1 MNRIYFVMVLAVF
14 LIFSCSKE
22 VVEEEPITEE
32 KIQVSPPEKEIAE
45 QPPVEA
51 EVAEPMPIEEQVE
64 EPVVETEEVL
74 LDVPEVVGEVAV
86 EEEKLAV
93 DTLEQVEGQLEE
105 VLQIVAEGDSI
116 DIFYMVK
123 PNDWLSKIALNEY
136 GKIGMWKAIYRWNRK
151 KIGDNPNLIYP
162 FHEFLLKKPKEIA
175 SPVEYNLYEYTVK
188 HDESLWSIAGKEYG
202 NNYAWIVILRDNT
215 DVLGSNLENIPAGT
229 ILKLRTKLF

>member
-1 MNRIYFVMVLAVF
+1 MKRMFFVTFLAIF

-32 KIQVSPPEKEIAE
+32 KIQVSPPEKKITEL
-45 QPPVEA
+45 PPVEA
-51 EVAEPMPIEEQVE
+51 EVVEPLPVE
-64 EPVVETEEVL
+64 EPVVETEEKL
-74 LDVPEVVGEVAV
+74 QEVPEVVEKAV
-86 EEEKLAV
+86 IEEEEPVV
-93 DTLEQVEGQLEE
+93 DTLKQVEGQLEE
-105 VLQIVAEGDSI
+105 VLEIVAEGDSV
-116 DIFYMVK
+116 DVFYMVK

-175 SPVEYNLYEYTVK
+175 NPVEYNLYEYTVK
-188 HDESLWSIAGKEYG
+188 HNESLWSIAGKEYG

-215 DVLGSNLENIPAGT
+215 DVLGANLEKIPAGT
-229 ILKLRTKLF
+229 VLKLRTKLF

>member
-1 MNRIYFVMVLAVF
+1 MNRKFFVIILAFF
-14 LIFSCSKE
+14 LIFGCSKE
-22 VVEEEPITEE
+22 VVEKEPITEE
-32 KIQVSPPEKEIAE
+32 KIQVRPPEEEIAE
-45 QPPVEA
+45 QPPVET

-74 LDVPEVVGEVAV
+74 QEVSEIVGEVTV
-86 EEEKLAV
+86 EEEKPAV
-93 DTLEQVEGQLEE
+93 DTLKQVGGQLEE

-136 GKIGMWKAIYRWNRK
+136 GKISMWKAIYRWNRK

-175 SPVEYNLYEYTVK
+175 NPVEYNLYEYTVK
-188 HDESLWSIAGKEYG
+188 HDESLWSIAGKEYS
-202 NNYAWIVILRDNT
+202 NNYAWIVILRDNA
-215 DVLGSNLENIPAGT
+215 DVLGSNLQNIPAGT
-229 ILKLRTKLF
+229 VLELRTKLF